1 MEKQFP
7 FSYAFGPADT
17 REAFIESAQKVY
29 SRLLMR
35 TPDQNVLHFE
45 TLALLAMHKDGTID
59 HQKAKDLVKLF
70 RPDRQGDHS
79 CFLCNRL
86 IFCPRHH
93 VSHAYSP
100 LVSKGNLTMLDF
112 LKSADR
118 VYKESRLLQAS
129 IQNSSR
135 IDQSLE
141 KICNWIFYIVVLT
154 IILATLGL

>member
-1 MEKQFP
+1 MMEKQFP

-86 IFCPRHH
+86 IFLSLSSC
-93 VSHAYSP
+93 
-100 LVSKGNLTMLDF
+100 LTC
-112 LKSADR
+112 
-118 VYKESRLLQAS
+118 LLS
-129 IQNSSR
+129 IG
-135 IDQSLE
+135 LE
-141 KICNWIFYIVVLT
+141 R
-154 IILATLGL
+154 